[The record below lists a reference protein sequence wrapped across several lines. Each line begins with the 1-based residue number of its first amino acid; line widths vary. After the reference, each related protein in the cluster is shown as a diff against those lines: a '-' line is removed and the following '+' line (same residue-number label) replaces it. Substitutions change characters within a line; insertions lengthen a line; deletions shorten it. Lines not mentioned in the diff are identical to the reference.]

1 MRQRK
6 LKVFAM
12 ARPRADGT
20 WKTFQIGDRVNI
32 LNPHDAEHSVG
43 TIQTISGETPYG
55 VLIDGMESMGI
66 HKWYTTDELE
76 LAGAASD
83 DDAMPDMPGMDDLEA
98 KKKKKKHDGMKMK
111 SGSRPGA
118 MPLPARRD
126 VAAFTKPQVFDKW
139 SDDAAGI
146 RALERGDNVI
156 TMFDIVGEDF
166 WSGGGVTAKKVA
178 AQLRAIGGPVE
189 VQINSPGGDMF
200 EGIAI
205 YNVLREHP
213 HAVTIKVMGMAAS
226 AASIIAMAGDTVEI
240 GAASF
245 LMIHNCWVLA
255 MGNRHDMRETA
266 DFLEPFDAAMVD
278 VYAARSGQKAED
290 IAKWM
295 DAETFMSGSQAIER
309 GFADA
314 LLSADTLTTDE
325 KAKASDRQ
333 INELRAMELQLVSA
347 GLTRTQARDRISK
360 IKGTPGAAP
369 DDDATPGA
377 GDHDLSASL
386 AGLLQ
391 TLRS

>member
-1 MRQRK
+1 MRQRN
-6 LKVFAM
+6 LRVFAK
-12 ARPRADGT
+12 ARPA
-20 WKTFQIGDRVNI
+20 
-32 LNPHDAEHSVG
+32 
-43 TIQTISGETPYG
+43 
-55 VLIDGMESMGI
+55 
-66 HKWYTTDELE
+66 
-76 LAGAASD
+76 
-83 DDAMPDMPGMDDLEA
+83 AMPQ
-98 KKKKKKHDGMKMK
+98 
-111 SGSRPGA
+111 
-118 MPLPARRD
+118 PATRD
-126 VAAFTKPQVFDKW
+126 VHAFTKPQVFDKW

-156 TMFDIVGEDF
+156 TMFDIIGEDF

-178 AQLRAIGGPVE
+178 SQLRAIAGPVE

-213 HAVTIKVMGMAAS
+213 HDVTVKVMGMAAS

-266 DFLEPFDAAMVD
+266 EFLEPFDAAMVD
-278 VYAARSGQKAED
+278 VYAARSGQKVED

-314 LLSADTLTTDE
+314 LLAADKITTDE
-325 KAKASDRQ
+325 KAQASDRQ
-333 INELRAMELQLVSA
+333 VNELRAMELQLVSA
-347 GLTRTQARDRISK
+347 GLTRTQARDRINK
-360 IKGTPGAAP
+360 IKGTPGAAL
-369 DDDATPGA
+369 DADTTPGA
-377 GDHDLSASL
+377 GDPELTGALASL
-386 AGLLQ
+386 LKSISA
-391 TLRS
+391 